1 MSTGLR
7 FTLEVDGLPPDAF
20 AVVSFHLNQSLS
32 SLFSLDLSL
41 VSQQFLSLAFAQV
54 LDKMAYLTI
63 WQGDE
68 VQRRV
73 KGVVTWFELGENDKN
88 QMLYSMKVHPP
99 LWRAGLRQNFRIFQ
113 NEDIKSILGTMLQEN
128 GVTEWSPLFSE
139 PHPSRE
145 FCVQYGETDYDFLCR
160 MAAEEGIF
168 FYEEHAY
175 KSTDQ
180 SLVLCDTVRH
190 LPESFEIPWNPNTRT
205 EVSTLCI
212 SQFRYSA
219 QIRPSSVVTKDYTF
233 KRPGWAGRFE
243 QEGQHQD
250 YHLFYEY
257 DAADRIIR
265 WSDNDQTWSRFT
277 YDEQGRCVNVTGAEG
292 YYNATL
298 DYGDG
303 CTTVTDGKGTHRY
316 YYDPDGNIL
325 REEAPD
331 GSTTTYEWDEFHH
344 LLARHSPAGRVEK
357 FEYNAALGQLSRY
370 TAADGAEW
378 LYRYDERGLLSNI
391 TDPAGQTWTQQCDE
405 RGLPVSLVSP
415 QGEETRLAYTAQG
428 LLSGI
433 FRQDER
439 RLGIEYDHHNRPETL
454 TDVMGR
460 EHHTEYSGH
469 DLPVKMRG
477 PGGQS
482 VRLQWQQH
490 HKLSG
495 IERAGTGAEG
505 FRYDRHGNLLAYTD
519 GNGVV
524 WTMEYGPFDLP
535 VARTD
540 GEGHRWQYRYDKDT
554 LQLTEVINPQGE
566 SYRYILDNC
575 GRVTEERDWGGVVWR
590 YRYDAD
596 GLCTARV
603 NGLEETILYSRDA
616 AGRLAEVITPEGK
629 TQYAYDKSGRLTG
642 IFSPDGISQRTGYDE
657 RGRVNVTTQG
667 RRAIEY
673 HHPDE
678 HTVIRCILPPEDERD
693 RHPDESLLKT
703 TYRYNAA
710 GELTEIILPGDETLT
725 FSRDEAGRE
734 VLRHSNR
741 GFACEQGWNAAGQPV
756 SQRAGFF
763 PAEATWGGL
772 VPSLVREYRY
782 DSAGNV
788 SGVTSREDYGRETR
802 REYRLDRNGQV
813 TAVTASGT
821 GLGYGEGD
829 ESYGYDSCGY
839 LKAQSAGRHRIS
851 EETDQYAG
859 GHRLKQAGNTQYDY
873 DAAGRM
879 VSRTK
884 HRDGYRPET
893 ERFRWDSLDQLTG
906 YCSAQGEQWEY
917 RYDASGRRTEKRCD
931 RKKIRFTYLWDGDSI
946 AEIREYRDDKLYS
959 VRHLV
964 FNGFELI
971 SQQFSRVRQ
980 PHPSVAPLW
989 VTRTN
994 HAVSDLTGRPLMLF
1008 NSEGKTVWR
1017 PGQTSLW
1024 GLALSL
1030 PADTGYPDP
1039 RGELDPEADPGLLYA
1054 GQWQDAESGLC
1065 YNRFRYYEPETGM
1078 YLVSDP
1084 LGLLGGEQ
1092 TYRYVPNPCGWVD
1105 PLGLAASSK
1114 ISSLMDYIGD
1124 GRRVSGHTGFLDG
1137 VRLSRSQINN
1147 IAKEMEKLGI
1157 KVIRKADKYLPP
1169 NARAAFDYGL
1179 RNIYLRKNATLYEV
1193 YHEVI
1198 HAKQFAKIGREAYE
1212 ALGRLSREE
1221 HVLNEILKSKNLFN
1235 EAKIAHAIKYVE
1247 GLREKFMM
1255 GLTN

>member
-1 MSTGLR
+1 M
-7 FTLEVDGLPPDAF
+7 
-20 AVVSFHLNQSLS
+20 
-32 SLFSLDLSL
+32 
-41 VSQQFLSLAFAQV
+41 
-54 LDKMAYLTI
+54 
-63 WQGDE
+63 
-68 VQRRV
+68 
-73 KGVVTWFELGENDKN
+73 
-88 QMLYSMKVHPP
+88 
-99 LWRAGLRQNFRIFQ
+99 
-113 NEDIKSILGTMLQEN
+113 
-128 GVTEWSPLFSE
+128 
-139 PHPSRE
+139 
-145 FCVQYGETDYDFLCR
+145 
-160 MAAEEGIF
+160 
-168 FYEEHAY
+168 
-175 KSTDQ
+175 
-180 SLVLCDTVRH
+180 
-190 LPESFEIPWNPNTRT
+190 
-205 EVSTLCI
+205 
-212 SQFRYSA
+212 
-219 QIRPSSVVTKDYTF
+219 
-233 KRPGWAGRFE
+233 
-243 QEGQHQD
+243 
-250 YHLFYEY
+250 
-257 DAADRIIR
+257 
-265 WSDNDQTWSRFT
+265 
-277 YDEQGRCVNVTGAEG
+277 
-292 YYNATL
+292 
-298 DYGDG
+298 
-303 CTTVTDGKGTHRY
+303 
-316 YYDPDGNIL
+316 
-325 REEAPD
+325 
-331 GSTTTYEWDEFHH
+331 
-344 LLARHSPAGRVEK
+344 EK
-357 FEYNAALGQLSRY
+357 FEYNAAYGQLSRY

-378 LYRYDERGLLSNI
+378 QYCYDERGLLSNI

-415 QGEETRLAYTAQG
+415 QGEETRLAYTPQG

-477 PGGQS
+477 PSGQS

-505 FRYDRHGNLLAYTD
+505 FCYDRHGNLLAWTD

-566 SYRYILDNC
+566 SYLYVLDNC
-575 GRVTEERDWGGVVWR
+575 GRVTEEHDWGGVVWR

-596 GLCTARV
+596 GLYTAKV

-616 AGRLAEVITPEGK
+616 AGRLAEIITPEGK

-673 HHPDE
+673 HYPDE

-710 GELTEIILPGDETLT
+710 GELAEVILPGDETLT

-763 PAEATWGGL
+763 PEEATWGGL

-788 SGVTSREDYGRETR
+788 SAVTSREDYGRETR

-813 TAVTASGT
+813 MAVTASGT

-879 VSRTK
+879 VSRTR

-893 ERFRWDSLDQLTG
+893 ERFRWDSRDQLTG
-906 YCSAQGEQWEY
+906 YCSAQGELWEY
-917 RYDASGRRTEKRCD
+917 RHDASGRRTEKRCD

-980 PHPSVAPLW
+980 PHPSVAPQW

-1039 RGELDPEADPGLLYA
+1039 RGELDPEAAPGLLYA

-1235 EAKIAHAIKYVE
+1235 EAEIAHAIKYVE

-1255 GLTN
+1255 GLIN